1 MLEIIRANVLLQLT
15 HTFRD
20 RQAGALATW
29 LALVVV
35 LLMGAWLRV
44 GSHNWDQG
52 EQLNV
57 DEYHITKLTVQ
68 RVQIPPGTSLSTL
81 FDPQNSP
88 MNPRADGT
96 EYPYGTLPLYL
107 GKAASTIALLVTG
120 DQYFSSFNGT
130 QQTGRVLSGL
140 LDTLVALVV
149 FLVGRRIWGTAVG
162 LTAAAFYAL
171 AALPIQ
177 IGHFYISD
185 GFMSAAMSV
194 VLLCSVIYYQSGKVW
209 TLGLAGLFSGL
220 ALACKLS
227 SAPVLLLV
235 VGAALGRWII
245 ERRRPDA
252 SQGRLRLPL
261 LLGMTGAG
269 IAVGL
274 FAGDPFALLDAP
286 TYLKQ
291 LNEQATIQAG
301 ANDQW
306 FTRKYVGTWPVLY
319 PWSQLLIGVG
329 PIVGLAGTAG
339 VVWACGRL
347 RWERRWEEGLLLL
360 GGGAYFA
367 SVAFLEAKWVRYLLP
382 VAPYLC
388 LFAASFGLWLA
399 GKLARNSSKILLPL
413 QLSILSILLVP
424 ALLEAV
430 AVNAIYL
437 GQHTQVK
444 ASRWIYDRVPA
455 GSSVGLETTTQQMPL
470 SIPGEPDPEK
480 SYKLVSWDPLA
491 DKPGEETSA
500 TLRSELG
507 QVGYLV
513 IDATQAYRTVP
524 HLPWRYP
531 VQIRYYQLL
540 FSGELG
546 FDMAYASK
554 SYPTIFGVQIPDDN
568 GWVDASYMDSSHPPI
583 YIFKKQRALS
593 DAQWAALFAN
603 AVKQP
608 STATRRAP

>member
-1 MLEIIRANVLLQLT
+1 MLLQVT
-15 HTFRD
+15 HTFGD
-20 RQAGALATW
+20 KQARSLATW
-29 LALVVV
+29 PALALV

-52 EQLNV
+52 KSLNV
-57 DEYHITKLTVQ
+57 DEYRITKLTIQ

-81 FDPQNSP
+81 FDPQSSP

-107 GKAASTIALLVTG
+107 GKAASTLALVTTG
-120 DQYFSSFNGT
+120 DRYFASFNGT

-149 FLVGRRIWGTAVG
+149 FFVGKRIWGASVG
-162 LTAAAFYAL
+162 LAAAAFYAL

-209 TLGLAGLFSGL
+209 ALGLAGLFSGL

-227 SAPVLLLV
+227 AAPVLMLV
-235 VGAALGRWII
+235 AGAALGRWLI
-245 ERRRPDA
+245 ERRHPGA
-252 SQGRLRLPL
+252 SQSRLRLPL
-261 LLGMTGAG
+261 LLGMAGAG
-269 IAVGL
+269 VAAGL

-329 PIVGLAGTAG
+329 PLVGLAGTAG
-339 VVWACGRL
+339 VVWGCRCLWREGKWAG
-347 RWERRWEEGLLLL
+347 GLLLL
-360 GGGAYFA
+360 GGVSYFA

-388 LFAASFGLWLA
+388 LFAASFSLWLA
-399 GKLARNSSKILLPL
+399 GRLARNSSKLLLPL
-413 QLSILSILLVP
+413 QLAILGLLLVP
-424 ALLEAV
+424 ALLEAL

-444 ASRWIYDRVPA
+444 ASRWIYDYVPP
-455 GSSVGLETTTQQMPL
+455 GSSIGLETTAQQMPL
-470 SIPGEPDPEK
+470 SVPGELDPEK
-480 SYKLVSWDPLA
+480 AYKLVSWDPLA
-491 DKPGEETSA
+491 DRPGEETSA
-500 TLRSELG
+500 TLRAELG
-507 QVGYLV
+507 NADYLV
-513 IDATQAYRTVP
+513 IDATQSYRTVP

-546 FDMAYASK
+546 FGMAYASK
-554 SYPTIFGVQIPDDN
+554 SYPTIFGIQIPDDN

-583 YIFKKQRALS
+583 YIFKKQRTLS
-593 DAQWAALFAN
+593 DAQWTLLFAN

-608 STATRRAP
+608 SVATRHAP